1 MNVEQ
6 RNVSWVGWAWGG
18 LAMLVG
24 LAAMTV
30 GFWHSSNGGD
40 VEAVGVSSAPVPVP
54 GSASA
59 GARSRAVDA
68 AALTGDGSRAVATQ
82 QVSAT
87 ELFRQYRE
95 SKGRAGEPYRQQ
107 RLRLSG
113 TLASMEEGAEGALML
128 TLQAGPDLET
138 IRAVV
143 TPAHRT
149 RALGVSPGTPVV
161 LDCLHQGS
169 VMGEPVLADCRL
181 PR

>member
-1 MNVEQ
+1 
-6 RNVSWVGWAWGG
+6 AWGG
-18 LAMLVG
+18 LAVLVG
-24 LAAMTV
+24 LAAMAV

-40 VEAVGVSSAPVPVP
+40 VEAVGVVSAPVPVS

-59 GARSRAVDA
+59 AAGSRAVDA
-68 AALTGDGSRAVATQ
+68 AALAGDEAQAVATR

-95 SKGRAGEPYRQQ
+95 SQGRAGEQYRQQ
-107 RLRLSG
+107 RLGLRG
-113 TLASMEEGAEGALML
+113 TLASMEEGAEGALVL

-138 IRAVV
+138 IRAVI
-143 TPAHRT
+143 TPMHRA
-149 RALGVSPGTPVV
+149 RALGLSPGTPVV